1 MVLKPSPAG
10 RLNREHSG
18 RLTGLT
24 CVHYPREKRSR
35 KRKTALKKGKRKQGK
50 VGRKPAMWRKKI

>member
-35 KRKTALKKGKRKQGK
+35 KRKTALKKGKRKYQ
-50 VGRKPAMWRKKI
+50 VIDNRKEKI